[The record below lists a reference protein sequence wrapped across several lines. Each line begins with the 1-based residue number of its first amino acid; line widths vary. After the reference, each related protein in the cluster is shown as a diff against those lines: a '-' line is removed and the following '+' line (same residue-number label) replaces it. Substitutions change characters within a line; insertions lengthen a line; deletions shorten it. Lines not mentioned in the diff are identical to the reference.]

1 MTPVLT
7 GDKIRQL
14 LIHIAGCVTFLALP
28 IVFSPDAN
36 NLYDLL
42 RFPPAMK
49 DFIVYVLLLLFFY
62 FNFFWL
68 IPTFYFRRKYVSF
81 FALAILC
88 FGLIVLLPNALIVG
102 DNVFHQPP
110 HGMPPPPPGFSHFR
124 DRPEPQKHSLLIDMG
139 HQIFLFL
146 AVFFFSLILKIRN
159 RWKQAE
165 QEKLNAELSYL
176 KAQINPHFLF
186 NVLNSIYSL
195 AVVKSDE
202 TPTAVIKLSGMMR
215 YVLNDAGHHMVP
227 LSREIDYIRDY
238 IELQRIRFGSSLP
251 LAFAVNG
258 SPSGQLIAPLIL
270 ISFVENAFKYGIN
283 ASEDA
288 EIKIDISIEEQT
300 LQFHVFNKK
309 VTFNDIPAASSG
321 LGIENTKKRLEL
333 LYPGRHTLDIID
345 GAGHFSVSL
354 TLQLL

>member
-1 MTPVLT
+1 MTPVFT

-28 IVFSPDAN
+28 IVFSPDAS

-42 RFPPAMK
+42 RFPPAMR
-49 DFIVYVLLLLFFY
+49 DFIIYVLLLLFFY

-68 IPTFYFRRKYVSF
+68 IPTFYFRRKYF
-81 FALAILC
+81 TFILLGIACFA
-88 FGLIVLLPNALIVG
+88 LIVLLPNALIAG
-102 DNVFHQPP
+102 DNVFH
-110 HGMPPPPPGFSHFR
+110 HRPPPLPFR
-124 DRPEPQKHSLLIDMG
+124 DRPAPPKHSLLIDMG

-146 AVFFFSLILKIRN
+146 AVFFFSLILKIRH

-238 IELQRIRFGSSLP
+238 IELQRIRFGTSLP
-251 LAFAVNG
+251 LTFVVNG
-258 SPSGQLIAPLIL
+258 MPSGQLIAPLIL

-288 EIKIDISIEEQT
+288 AIEIDINIEEQS

-321 LGIENTKKRLEL
+321 LGIDNTRKRLEL
-333 LYPGRHTLDIID
+333 LYPGRHALEITD
-345 GAGHFSVSL
+345 GADHFSVSL
-354 TLQLL
+354 SLQLL

>member
-1 MTPVLT
+1 MIPVFK

-28 IVFSPDAN
+28 IVFSPDAS

-81 FALAILC
+81 FALAVLC
-88 FGLIVLLPNALIVG
+88 FGLIVLLPNALVAG
-102 DNVFHQPP
+102 HNTFHAGP
-110 HGMPPPPPGFSHFR
+110 HGMPPPPRGFGHSGE
-124 DRPEPQKHSLLIDMG
+124 RPEPQKLFLLIDLG

-146 AVFFFSLILKIRN
+146 AVFFFSLILKISN

-165 QEKLNAELSYL
+165 QEKLNTELSYL

-227 LSREIDYIRDY
+227 LSREVDYIQDY
-238 IELQRIRFGSSLP
+238 IELQRIRFGPSLP
-251 LAFAVNG
+251 LTFTVNG
-258 SPSGQLIAPLIL
+258 SPAGQLIAPLIL

-283 ASEDA
+283 ASENA
-288 EIKIDISIEEQT
+288 AIKIDINIEAQS

-321 LGIENTKKRLEL
+321 LGIENTRKRLEL
-333 LYPGRHTLDIID
+333 LYPGRHTLDIAD
-345 GAGHFSVSL
+345 SAGHFSVSL
-354 TLQLL
+354 SLQLL

>member
-1 MTPVLT
+1 MTSVLT

-42 RFPPAMK
+42 LFPPAMK

-81 FALAILC
+81 FALAIIC

-102 DNVFHQPP
+102 DNVFHQRPP
-110 HGMPPPPPGFSHFR
+110 GMPPPPPAFSHFS
-124 DRPEPQKHSLLIDMG
+124 DRPEPHKHSLLIDMG

-238 IELQRIRFGSSLP
+238 IELQRIRFGTSLP
-251 LAFAVNG
+251 LAFTVNG
-258 SPSGQLIAPLIL
+258 APSGQLIAPLIL
-270 ISFVENAFKYGIN
+270 ISFLENAFKYGIN

-288 EIKIDISIEEQT
+288 DIKIDIAIGEH
-300 LQFHVFNKK
+300 LLKFHVFNKK

-333 LYPGRHTLDIID
+333 LYPGRHTLDITD
-345 GAGHFSVSL
+345 AADHFSVSL
-354 TLQLL
+354 SLQLL

>member
-1 MTPVLT
+1 MTPALT

-81 FALAILC
+81 FALAIIC

-102 DNVFHQPP
+102 DNVFHRPP
-110 HGMPPPPPGFSHFR
+110 PGMPPPFR
-124 DRPEPQKHSLLIDMG
+124 DHPEPPKHSLLVDMG
-139 HQIFLFL
+139 HEVFLFL

-186 NVLNSIYSL
+186 NILNSIYSL

-227 LSREIDYIRDY
+227 LSREIDYIQDY

-251 LAFAVNG
+251 LTFTVNG
-258 SPSGQLIAPLIL
+258 VPSGQLIAPLIL

-288 EIKIDISIEEQT
+288 DIQVAISIEEQL

-333 LYPGRHTLDIID
+333 LYSGRHTLEITDAAD
-345 GAGHFSVSL
+345 HFSVSL
-354 TLQLL
+354 SLQLL

>member
-1 MTPVLT
+1 MTPVFT

-28 IVFSPDAN
+28 IVFSPDAS

-42 RFPPAMK
+42 RFPPAMR

-81 FALAILC
+81 FALAIVC

-102 DNVFHQPP
+102 DNVFH
-110 HGMPPPPPGFSHFR
+110 HGPPPPHF
-124 DRPEPQKHSLLIDMG
+124 DRPAEPRKHFILVDMG

-238 IELQRIRFGSSLP
+238 IELQRIRFGTSLP
-251 LAFAVNG
+251 LTFTVNG
-258 SPSGQLIAPLIL
+258 TPSGQLIAPLIL

-283 ASEDA
+283 AAEDA
-288 EIKIDISIEEQT
+288 EINIDISINGH
-300 LQFHVFNKK
+300 LLRFYVFNKK

-333 LYPGRHTLDIID
+333 LYSGRHTLDITD
-345 GAGHFSVSL
+345 AADHFSVSL
-354 TLQLL
+354 SLQLL

>member
-1 MTPVLT
+1 MTPVPT

-28 IVFSPDAN
+28 IVFSPDAS

-42 RFPPAMK
+42 RFPPAMRE
-49 DFIVYVLLLLFFY
+49 FIVYVLLLLFFY

-68 IPTFYFRRKYVSF
+68 IPTFYFRRKYISF
-81 FALAILC
+81 FALAIVC
-88 FGLIVLLPNALIVG
+88 FGLIVLLPNALIAG
-102 DNVFHQPP
+102 DNVFHHRPGPP
-110 HGMPPPPPGFSHFR
+110 HFRMPPEPRKHFI
-124 DRPEPQKHSLLIDMG
+124 LVDMG

-215 YVLNDAGHHMVP
+215 YVLNDASHHMVP
-227 LSREIDYIRDY
+227 LSREVDYIRDY
-238 IELQRIRFGSSLP
+238 IELQRIRFGASLP
-251 LAFAVNG
+251 LTYTVNG
-258 SPSGQLIAPLIL
+258 TPSGQLIAPLIL

-283 ASEDA
+283 AAEDA
-288 EIKIDISIEEQT
+288 EIKIDIRIDEQT
-300 LQFHVFNKK
+300 LQFQVFNKK
-309 VTFNDIPAASSG
+309 VSFNDIPAGSSG

-333 LYPGRHTLDIID
+333 LYSGRHTLDITD
-345 GAGHFSVSL
+345 AADHFSVSL
-354 TLQLL
+354 LLQLI

>member
-1 MTPVLT
+1 MTPAFN

-28 IVFSPDAN
+28 IVFSPDAS

-42 RFPPAMK
+42 RFPPAMR
-49 DFIVYVLLLLFFY
+49 DFILYVLLLLFFY
-62 FNFFWL
+62 FNYFWL

-88 FGLIVLLPNALIVG
+88 FGLIVLLPNALIAG
-102 DNVFHQPP
+102 DNVFHPQPP
-110 HGMPPPPPGFSHFR
+110 GMRVPPPGFGHFD
-124 DRPEPQKHSLLIDMG
+124 DRPAPQKLSLLIDMG

-146 AVFFFSLILKIRN
+146 AVFFFSLILKIRD

-215 YVLNDAGHHMVP
+215 YVLNDAGHHLVP
-227 LSREIDYIRDY
+227 LSREIDYIQDY
-238 IELQRIRFGSSLP
+238 IELQRIRFGASLP
-251 LAFAVNG
+251 LTFVLNG

-270 ISFVENAFKYGIN
+270 ISFVENAFKYGVN

-288 EIKIDISIEEQT
+288 AIKIDISIEEQS

-309 VTFNDIPAASSG
+309 VTFSDIPAASSG
-321 LGIENTKKRLEL
+321 LGIENTRKRLEL
-333 LYPGRHTLDIID
+333 LYPGRHTLDIAD
-345 GAGHFSVSL
+345 TTGHFSVSL
-354 TLQLL
+354 SLQLL